1 MLILETIRLLSVYK
15 SYPLPLVI
23 IIVFPKKMSSKK
35 SVKKINFG
43 QKSEQVSESVGKTN
57 SAFLRRI
64 LYTKTYK
71 DDGETVVL
79 AA

>member
-1 MLILETIRLLSVYK
+1 MTVYK

-43 QKSEQVSESVGKTN
+43 QKSKQVSKSVGKTDG
-57 SAFLRRI
+57 SFYRRI
-64 LYTKTYK
+64 LYTNNCRK
-71 DDGETVVL
+71 ESEIML
-79 AA
+79 SAMQIRS